1 NTTDGIF
8 GPAALKPT
16 GRAEFSNVP
25 SACKRCKPTNVPG
38 RSAVAAPLDR
48 RYSDACR
55 YGNEAG
61 DVMTIPADGAF
72 EQNLGR
78 NAANHVALTPL
89 GFLQR
94 TARVFPERLS
104 VVHGSR
110 RYTWRQTSERCHR
123 LAGALMARGIGRGD
137 TVAVMAPNIPEML
150 EAHFGVPMTGAVLN
164 ALNVRL

>member
-1 NTTDGIF
+1 FHDASLRARSVRRIRIRLRAHAEEVASSVPSRNPTDGIF

-16 GRAEFSNVP
+16 GRADSSNVP
-25 SACKRCKPTNVPG
+25 SACTRCKPTNGPG
-38 RSAVAAPLDR
+38 RSAVDAPVGR
-48 RYSDACR
+48 RCPDACR

-72 EQNLGR
+72 EQHLGR

-123 LAGALMARGIGRGD
+123 
-137 TVAVMAPNIPEML
+137 
-150 EAHFGVPMTGAVLN
+150 
-164 ALNVRL
+164 